1 MLAPVVLSFCRHPVA
16 CRRAAPPLVL
26 VVRHDWRALRARE
39 VQACSCL
46 LSLRG
51 LATMAPHMARRE
63 LDGAFALSASG
74 QTPTHIADKLRAAR
88 HARGAA
94 GPDLT
99 TVRRA
104 LRGQTHKRSPK
115 DWGPCL
121 RWAPRLAACDP
132 APGASEDPI
141 ELTPQKAFGLFGL
154 GARWARRRGIGRW
167 RGPLQGARSSEVA
180 RRGRV
185 SRCMERPRVAGDARP
200 AAPYFCKADPAFGR
214 GKEGINPRGQGRGGG
229 AHYGHHAQSPHRP
242 RQ

>member
-1 MLAPVVLSFCRHPVA
+1 MFWLTPVVVSCCRHPVA
-16 CRRAAPPLVL
+16 CRRAAPPFVL
-26 VVRHDWRALRARE
+26 VVKHHWRALRARE

-141 ELTPQKAFGLFGL
+141 EMTPQKAFGLLGL
-154 GARWARRRGIGRW
+154 GARRAAPGAPSMFSPVKEFKRKLTLEADRPASGPSGASRQMTSSLHLLWKQNTGR
-167 RGPLQGARSSEVA
+167 P
-180 RRGRV
+180 RGR
-185 SRCMERPRVAGDARP
+185 PGLP
-200 AAPYFCKADPAFGR
+200 G
-214 GKEGINPRGQGRGGG
+214 EGI
-229 AHYGHHAQSPHRP
+229 
-242 RQ
+242 